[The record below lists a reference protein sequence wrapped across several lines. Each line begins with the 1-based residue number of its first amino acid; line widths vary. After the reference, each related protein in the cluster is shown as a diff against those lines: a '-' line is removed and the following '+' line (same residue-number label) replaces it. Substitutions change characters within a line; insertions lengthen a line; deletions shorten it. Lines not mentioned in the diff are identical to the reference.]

1 MLDIGSNIKID
12 VDSKILS
19 KSIESFINNDNSEH
33 NPISEFRNEIKKLQK
48 IVTNINEKDTI
59 LLLFQPLKTTIVVKS
74 IF

>member
-19 KSIESFINNDNSEH
+19 KSIESFINNDNSDH

-48 IVTNINEKDTI
+48 IVTNINDKDI
-59 LLLFQPLKTTIVVKS
+59 ILLFQPLKTTIVVKS